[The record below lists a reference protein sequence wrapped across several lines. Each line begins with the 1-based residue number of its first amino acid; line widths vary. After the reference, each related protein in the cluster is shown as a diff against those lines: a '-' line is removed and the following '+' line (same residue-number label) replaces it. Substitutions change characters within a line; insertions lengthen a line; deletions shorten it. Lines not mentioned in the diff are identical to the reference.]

1 MPESG
6 GEGIV
11 DEVTSECFGRCASN
25 PFLSTHPHT
34 RCHLAAPCHK
44 FAVNSPV
51 GAQGS
56 RAKRLE
62 SEEDARDRCPATRS
76 LVAAGFDSPVG
87 GTNRVST
94 VRKYITYDHRTP
106 VVRVTRHRLQPISY
120 ILVSV
125 GRESGAPGNI

>member
-11 DEVTSECFGRCASN
+11 DEMTSECFGRCASN

-56 RAKRLE
+56 RAKRLD

-87 GTNRVST
+87 GGRGGRARLTALSCSRTHPSQTSTTRSNRPFHPSQS
-94 VRKYITYDHRTP
+94 P
-106 VVRVTRHRLQPISY
+106 L
-120 ILVSV
+120 
-125 GRESGAPGNI
+125 